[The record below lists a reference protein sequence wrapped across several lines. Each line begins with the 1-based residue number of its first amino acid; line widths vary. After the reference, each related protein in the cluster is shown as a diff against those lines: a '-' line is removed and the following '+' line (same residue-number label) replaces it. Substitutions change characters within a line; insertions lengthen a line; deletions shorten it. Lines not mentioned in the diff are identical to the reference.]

1 MKITPDKLMLDQDNF
16 LRLDGSAGCK
26 LIEMDGEVWLE
37 FYDRD
42 RLRSSCR
49 GDHLLHIR
57 LSDFITR
64 IQELMP
70 PL

>member
-1 MKITPDKLMLDQDNF
+1 MKITPDKLMLDKEGF
-16 LRLDGSAGCK
+16 LQLDGSKSCK
-26 LIEMDGEVWLE
+26 LVQMDGEVWLE

-42 RLRSSCR
+42 RMRSSCR

-64 IQELMP
+64 VQELKP